1 MLNSNTLFNSESI
14 SEVLVGKIL
23 RPWGIK
29 GCIKVLSL
37 SDNEKR
43 FSPGNNIYI
52 EQKKY
57 TITSVKR
64 SKENFLITLDSIKNV
79 NQADSL
85 RDKLIKVHIEDISPL
100 EPGNYYH
107 FQLLGLHVF
116 TEEYKYLGD
125 VIDIINTGANDI
137 NIISLD
143 NIPCGSL
150 YSYFSVTNIANESL
164 SALKLLIKLN
174 ISPTFNV

>member
-116 TEEYKYLGD
+116 TD

-137 NIISLD
+137 YIISLD
-143 NIPCGSL
+143 NSKEILLPAIRDVVIKVDLNKKHIIVKIPRGL
-150 YSYFSVTNIANESL
+150 
-164 SALKLLIKLN
+164 
-174 ISPTFNV
+174 

>member
-52 EQKKY
+52 ELKKY

-137 NIISLD
+137 YIISLD
-143 NIPCGSL
+143 NSKEILLPAIRDVVIKVDLNKKHIIVKIPRGL
-150 YSYFSVTNIANESL
+150 
-164 SALKLLIKLN
+164 
-174 ISPTFNV
+174 